1 MRTLSSLN
9 DPEIIAA
16 VDLGSNS
23 FHMVIARV
31 MHDEIKIV
39 DRVKESVRLGGGLD
53 HEGYLEEDAEK
64 RALAC
69 LKRFGQIL
77 EDFDSLSVRAVG
89 TNTLRKA
96 KDKRRFL
103 DRAIGAL
110 GHTIEVISG
119 TEEARLVYLGVA
131 HTISEDKGRRLVC
144 DIGGGSTEC
153 IIGERFDIQEANS
166 LYMGCVAWSLRYF
179 PDGIITPITMKI
191 AELSA
196 LQELEP
202 ICAQYRSIGWDT
214 AIGSSG
220 TILAVESIM
229 KANNWCEV
237 GITEKGLSELR
248 KHLVQVGHVDKLDLP
263 GLKPE
268 RAPIIPGGV
277 AILSALFEGFGITEM
292 TASKGALREGLLY
305 DLLGRIHDEDRRE
318 ATIRVFR
325 DRFHIDKKQ
334 AKRVRK
340 TVLALAEQCSQSWKL
355 DDPVAKKMLAWAAE
369 LHEIGQVIS
378 YSGYHKHGEYLTR
391 HSDMPG
397 FSKDDQSLL
406 AALIRGHR
414 RKISEETFGNLTGS
428 RRKLAR
434 RLSVLLRL
442 AVLLNRN
449 RSKVKMPLSKI
460 KVKATKI
467 ALSFPSQWLEKQP
480 LTQVDLE
487 TEATYLKKIGF
498 DLSFK

>member
-1 MRTLSSLN
+1 MTSLN
-9 DPEIIAA
+9 DPETIAA

-31 MHDEIKIV
+31 MDGETKIV

-53 HEGYLEEDAEK
+53 HEGYLEEEAEK
-64 RALAC
+64 RALSC

-77 EDFDSLSVRAVG
+77 EGFDSLSVRAVG

-103 DRAIGAL
+103 DKAIGAL
-110 GHTIEVISG
+110 GHPIEVISG
-119 TEEARLVYLGVA
+119 AEEARLVYLGVA
-131 HTISEDKGRRLVC
+131 HTISENKGRRLVC

-166 LYMGCVAWSLRYF
+166 LYMGCVAWSIRHF
-179 PDGIITPITMKI
+179 PDGIISPITMKI

-202 ICAQYRSIGWDT
+202 ICGLYRSIGWDT

-220 TILAVESIM
+220 TILAVQSIM
-229 KANNWCEV
+229 KANNWCET
-237 GITEKGLSELR
+237 GISEDGLSQLR
-248 KHLVQVGHVDKLDLP
+248 KHLVEVGHVEKLNLP

-268 RAPIIPGGV
+268 RAAIIPGGV
-277 AILSALFEGFGITEM
+277 AILSALFEGFGIKEM
-292 TASKGALREGLLY
+292 VASQGALREGLLY

-340 TVLALAEQCSQSWKL
+340 TVLTLAQQCMQSWKL
-355 DDPVAKKMLAWAAE
+355 DEPMAKKMLAWAAE

-378 YSGYHKHGEYLTR
+378 YSGYHKHGEYLVR

-397 FSKDDQSLL
+397 FSKDDQALL

-414 RKISEETFGNLTGS
+414 RKISEETFGSLTGS

-434 RLSVLLRL
+434 RLCVLLRL
-442 AVLLNRN
+442 SVLLNRN
-449 RSKVKMPLSKI
+449 RSKTKMPNAKI
-460 KVKATKI
+460 KVKAAKVS
-467 ALSFPSQWLEKQP
+467 LSFPEQWLKDQP
-480 LTQVDLE
+480 LTEVDLDS
-487 TEATYLKKIGF
+487 EASYLKKIGF
-498 DLSFK
+498 ELSFR